1 MPNISSAKKR
11 HRQSLKANARNRAG
25 KSSVRTQIRKLTA
38 AMSAG
43 DKAVIE
49 TEFRATVK
57 KLDQTAAKGIIH
69 KNVAS
74 RTKSRLS
81 RRVKEAKAGKSK

>member
-1 MPNISSAKKR
+1 MPNIASAKKR
-11 HRQSLKANARNRAG
+11 HRQSLKARARNRAA
-25 KSSVRTQIRKLTA
+25 KSAVRAQIRRLTDA
-38 AMSAG
+38 IAKG
-43 DKAVIE
+43 DKATIT

-81 RRVKEAKAGKSK
+81 RRVKAATAK

>member
-11 HRQSLKANARNRAG
+11 HRQSLKDNARHRAG
-25 KSSVRTQIRKLTA
+25 KSSVRTQLRKLQA

>member
-11 HRQSLKANARNRAG
+11 HRQNLKARARNRAG
-25 KSSVRTQIRKLTA
+25 KSAVRSQIRKLDA
-38 AMSAG
+38 AISSG
-43 DKAVIE
+43 DAAAIQ

-57 KLDQTAAKGIIH
+57 RLDQTAAKGIIH

-74 RTKSRLS
+74 RTKARLS
-81 RRVKEAKAGKSK
+81 KRVKAVQAK

>member
-11 HRQSLKANARNRAG
+11 LRQSIKANTRNRAA
-25 KSSVRTQIRKLTA
+25 KSAVRTQIRKLTT
-38 AMSAG
+38 AMAAG
-43 DKAVIE
+43 DQAVVE

-57 KLDQTAAKGIIH
+57 RIDQTAAKGIIH
-69 KNVAS
+69 KNVAN

-81 RRVKEAKAGKSK
+81 RRVKAAKTAK

>member
-1 MPNISSAKKR
+1 MPNIASAKKR
-11 HRQSLKANARNRAG
+11 HRQNLKARARNRAG
-25 KSSVRTQIRKLTA
+25 KSAVRSQIRKLDA
-38 AMSAG
+38 AIASG
-43 DKAVIE
+43 DAAAIQ

-57 KLDQTAAKGIIH
+57 RLDQTAAKGIVH

-81 RRVKEAKAGKSK
+81 KRVKAAQGK